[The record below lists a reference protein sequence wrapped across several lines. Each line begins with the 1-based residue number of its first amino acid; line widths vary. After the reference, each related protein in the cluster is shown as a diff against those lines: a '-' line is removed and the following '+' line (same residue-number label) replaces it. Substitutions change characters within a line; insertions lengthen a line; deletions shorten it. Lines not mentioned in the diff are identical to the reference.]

1 MTVPSN
7 LATPTNIGKATLS
20 DMAIITQT
28 IEQVCA
34 EQQITCLHSIESGS
48 RAWGFASP
56 DSDYD
61 VRLIY
66 CQAPEWYFSLFEGK
80 DTFEFI
86 KEDLLAVPFDIG
98 GWDIKKALQLIYKSN
113 AVIFEWLHSPI
124 VYQQQT
130 DALVTLKAL
139 SSAYFQPIAVL
150 HHYRGMAK
158 TASTGLELNAPVK
171 IKKLFYLLRALLAAN
186 WTITQQTPPPVI
198 MAEMFGLINADAQ
211 YEITQLIAL
220 KSHCAEGYKVSVS
233 PLLIQTIGELWQSI
247 ESAELTPLDTPNTDS
262 LNDFFRQVVL
272 NQQPLSS

>member
-61 VRLIY
+61 VRLLY
-66 CQAPEWYFSLFEGK
+66 CHAPEWYLSLFEGK

-86 KEDLLAVPFDIG
+86 QEDLLTVPFDIG

-130 DALVTLKAL
+130 EAIRTLKNI
-139 SSAYFQPIAVL
+139 SDAYFQPIAVL

-158 TASTGLELNAPVK
+158 TASTDLDLNEPVK

-186 WTITQQTPPPVI
+186 WTITKQTPPPVVI
-198 MAEMFGLINADAQ
+198 AAMFDLINLEAQ
-211 YEITQLIAL
+211 AEIAQLIKL
-220 KSHCAEGYKVSVS
+220 KSRCDEGYKVSVS
-233 PLLIQTIGELWQSI
+233 PLLIQTIDKLWQSI
-247 ESAELTPLDTPNTDS
+247 ESAELTPLNTPNTDS

-272 NQQPLSS
+272 NQ

>member
-1 MTVPSN
+1 MTVPNN
-7 LATPTNIGKATLS
+7 LATPTNTGIATLN
-20 DMAIITQT
+20 DRAIITQT
-28 IEQVCA
+28 IDQVCT
-34 EQQITCLHSIESGS
+34 EQQITCLHAIESGS

-61 VRLIY
+61 VRLLY
-66 CQAPEWYFSLFEGK
+66 CHASEWYLSLFEGK

-86 KEDLLAVPFDIG
+86 QEDLLAVPFDIG

-158 TASTGLELNAPVK
+158 TASVGLDMSKPVK

-186 WTITQQTPPPVI
+186 WIITQQTPPPAV
-198 MAEMFGLINADAQ
+198 MAEMFELVNSKAQ

-220 KSHCAEGYKVSVS
+220 KSHCDEGHKVSVS
-233 PLLIQTIGELWQSI
+233 PLLIQTIGELWRSI

-262 LNDFFRQVVL
+262 LNNFFRQVVL
-272 NQQPLSS
+272 NQ

>member
-7 LATPTNIGKATLS
+7 LATPTNTGIATLS
-20 DMAIITQT
+20 DMTIVTQT
-28 IEQVCA
+28 IDQVCT
-34 EQQITCLHSIESGS
+34 EQQITCLHAIESGS

-61 VRLIY
+61 VRLLY
-66 CQAPEWYFSLFEGK
+66 CHAPEWYLRLFEGK

-86 KEDLLAVPFDIG
+86 QEDLLTVPFDIG

-124 VYQQQT
+124 VYRQQT
-130 DALVTLKAL
+130 EAMEILQNISD
-139 SSAYFQPIAVL
+139 AYFQPIAVL

-158 TASTGLELNAPVK
+158 TASTGLDLNEPVK

-198 MAEMFGLINADAQ
+198 MAEMFGLIHSEAQ
-211 YEITQLIAL
+211 REIIQLIDL
-220 KSHCAEGYKVSVS
+220 KSHCAEGHKISIS
-233 PLLIQTIGELWQSI
+233 PLLLQTINKLWHSIGE
-247 ESAELTPLDTPNTDS
+247 AELTPLDTPNTDS

-272 NQQPLSS
+272 NQ